1 MNDLSFIRRAAAD
14 AVRRPQPV
22 PATPWLIQCDFDGTI
37 SHVDV
42 TDSLL
47 TRFGQPGWQA
57 LEEAWERGDI
67 GSRECM
73 QGQVALL
80 DMSADEFHAHLDSI
94 TIDPAFPAFVE
105 AARALGISVQVV
117 SDGIDYAI
125 AHILRRHGL
134 GDLPVISNHLE
145 QAGPRQWRLQSP
157 YASAS
162 CTRNSGTCKCEELT
176 RQYASVQKVLFI
188 GDSTSDFCV
197 SGKADYVLAK
207 YKLIEHCRA
216 HGYAFSAF
224 ETFGEARELLSGLVE
239 RAEAY
244 V

>member
-1 MNDLSFIRRAAAD
+1 MTDLAFNRSAAAD
-14 AVRRPQPV
+14 AVQRFQSA
-22 PATPWLIQCDFDGTI
+22 PASPWIIQCDFDGTI

-57 LEEAWERGDI
+57 LEDAWERGDI

-73 QGQVALL
+73 QEQVALL
-80 DMSADEFHAHLDSI
+80 DMSADELHAHLDSI

-105 AARALGISVQVV
+105 EAHALGISVQVV

-125 AHILRRHGL
+125 RRILRRHGL
-134 GDLPVISNHLE
+134 GDLPIISNHLE
-145 QAGPRQWRLQSP
+145 QIGPRQWRLDFP
-157 YASAS
+157 HASTS
-162 CTRNSGTCKCEELT
+162 CTRNSGTCKCEQLT
-176 RQYASVQKVLFI
+176 RQYASVQRVLFI

-197 SGKADYVLAK
+197 SGKADFVLAK
-207 YKLIEHCRA
+207 YKLIDHCRA
-216 HGYAFSAF
+216 HGYPFSAF
-224 ETFGEARELLSGLVE
+224 TTFREARELMLGLVAQ
-239 RAEAY
+239 AEAY